1 MFVCWYYVG
10 GKMTEKVVNDKAML
24 FAKTETECHQI
35 KVMPDSD
42 EILKVWIKEPTWL
55 QVEQSLSKLMKLDT
69 SGNMD
74 IDLNELYRYLVEEFI
89 EKTEPSLTPLEIMR
103 LNPYIGMQLKDVL
116 PNPFEELSGDDT
128 GKA

>member
-1 MFVCWYYVG
+1 
-10 GKMTEKVVNDKAML
+10 MTEKVVNDKAML

-35 KVMPDSD
+35 KVAPNSD

-103 LNPYIGMQLKDVL
+103 LSPYIGLQLKDVL
-116 PNPFEELSGDDT
+116 PNPFEELQEDDT